1 MLCYNASDLRM
12 NTLRLTKKRQAILD
26 ILKSQHGALSAA
38 ELHKRLPD
46 LDLVTIY
53 RNLDLF
59 VKEKLV
65 KRVQLDT
72 NEAMFEYQREPH
84 HHALCTDCHKVI
96 HFKALDDA
104 IIKLLGLSE
113 FSVEEL
119 EITVR
124 GTCTQSHKTS

>member
-1 MLCYNASDLRM
+1 MS
-12 NTLRLTKKRQAILD
+12 LRLTTKRQAILD
-26 ILKSQHGALSAA
+26 VLQATHGALSAA
-38 ELHKRLPD
+38 ELHEKLPN

-72 NEAMFEYQREPH
+72 SEARFEYQREPH

-96 HFKALDDA
+96 HFKALDEA
-104 IIKLLGLSE
+104 IIKLLGLE
-113 FSVEEL
+113 GFAVDDL

-124 GTCTQSHKTS
+124 GTCIKK

>member
-1 MLCYNASDLRM
+1 MVCYHASNLHM
-12 NTLRLTKKRQAILD
+12 TTLRLTKKRQAILD
-26 ILKSQHGALSAA
+26 TLQATHGALSAA
-38 ELHKRLPD
+38 ELHQALPE

-65 KRVQLDT
+65 KRVMLDT
-72 NEAMFEYQREPH
+72 TEARYEYQREPH

-96 HFKALDDA
+96 HFTALDDA
-104 IIKLLGLSE
+104 IIKLLGLE
-113 FSVEEL
+113 GFKVEDL

-124 GTCTQSHKTS
+124 GTCTKK

>member
-1 MLCYNASDLRM
+1 VLCYNASDLRM

-26 ILKSQHGALSAA
+26 VLKSEHGALSAA
-38 ELHKRLPD
+38 ELHTKLPQ

-65 KRVQLDT
+65 KRVMLDT
-72 NEAMFEYQREPH
+72 SEARFEYQREPH
-84 HHALCTDCHKVI
+84 HHALCTDCNKVI
-96 HFKALDDA
+96 HFKALDSA
-104 IIKLLGLSE
+104 IIKLLGLE
-113 FSVEEL
+113 NFTVEDL

-124 GTCTQSHKTS
+124 GTCIKK